1 MTKTVRINFMVSP
14 EEKADI
20 DARAK
25 KASLTT
31 SELVRRAVVAYD
43 PDHEIAEL
51 TTLAEELA
59 QAAERMVSKLAAT
72 QAKVACYEAALAD
85 REGLKA
91 AARAELEASGVVWP
105 FDLTGTDRAQRP
117 TT

>member
-1 MTKTVRINFMVSP
+1 MTKTVRINLMVSP

-51 TTLAEELA
+51 KALAEELA
-59 QAAERMVSKLAAT
+59 QAAGRMESKLAAT
-72 QAKVACYEAALAD
+72 QAKVARYEAALAD

-105 FDLTGTDRAQRP
+105 FELRGVDSARQP